1 MSYWSV
7 LLQLPSPIER
17 HQGNGVDKTL
27 LWQDDSGIMRQ
38 EHCQPSELPGPHEPE
53 HPVVNPAHP
62 TVAIAYVERY
72 LQGLQEFEKRLGQA
86 QVSF

>member
-1 MSYWSV
+1 MMYYGSV
-7 LLQLPSPIER
+7 LLQLPSPINR
-17 HQGNGVDKTL
+17 PQGNGVDKTMV
-27 LWQDDSGIMRQ
+27 WQDDSGIMRQ
-38 EHCQPSELPGPHEPE
+38 EHCQPSGLPGPLEPE

-86 QVSF
+86 QV